1 MSIKIDFI
9 NKTNKTHITYIIISI
24 IILFGIIYIWRN
36 CNFNKNIEGFGQQ
49 FNINSDDLVTFY
61 DLSNIKFGTSNSSSL
76 TDKLDTYYYTKANGT
91 SLDARLNGVFSAIDA
106 KVNAMQTSASK
117 SMLDNN
123 NALETMITIN
133 KTNLETNI
141 TESISLLDSKNV
153 ANKNTLEDKITEN
166 TTDIDKNTQPLT
178 IIAYYGI
185 TAPSGWQICNGEPLK
200 AINDEYVYYK
210 QGIQLKTPDLRGR
223 SILGLNTDSPNI
235 ANLSKTEL
243 GNIGGEEKH
252 KLSIDEMPA
261 HKHPDKSNSVLLTV
275 PYEDNDISLIP
286 AYRYLDNSALSTVGN
301 SGGSKSHN
309 NIHPVFVLNYIIKQ
323 PKLGGTN
330 YIVMPAN
337 FKNPDM
343 NTNTIN
349 WIEIPYSLPIII

>member
-49 FNINSDDLVTFY
+49 YNIKSDDLVTFY

-166 TTDIDKNTQPLT
+166 TTDIDKNTPPLT

-185 TAPSGWQICNGEPLK
+185 LSPAPPGWQLCNGEPLK

-210 QGIQLKTPDLRGR
+210 PGTQLKTPDLRGR
-223 SILGLNTDSPNI
+223 SILGLNNDTPNTPY
-235 ANLSKTEL
+235 NSKLTKTEL
-243 GNIGGEEKH
+243 GNIGGTEQH
-252 KLSIDEMPA
+252 QLGLDEMPSHNHSA
-261 HKHPDKSNSVLLTV
+261 M
-275 PYEDNDISLIP
+275 PYTKYVYKAVTTFWNKD
-286 AYRYLDNSALSTVGN
+286 LSFPSGN
-301 SGGSKSHN
+301 TDSTTGFKGGSKPHN
-309 NIHPVFVLNYIIKQ
+309 NMHPVFVLNYIIKQ
-323 PKLGGTN
+323 PKRGGTN
-330 YIVMPAN
+330 YIVMPVNFAN
-337 FKNPDM
+337 PVM

-349 WIEIPYSLPIII
+349 WI

>member
-49 FNINSDDLVTFY
+49 YNIKSDDLVTFY

-106 KVNAMQTSASK
+106 KVNAMQTSATNILLENK
-117 SMLDNN
+117 
-123 NALETMITIN
+123 NALETIITTN
-133 KTNLETNI
+133 KNNLETNI
-141 TESISLLDSKNV
+141 TNSIALLDSKNV
-153 ANKNTLEDKITEN
+153 ANKKTLEDKITEN
-166 TTDIDKNTQPLT
+166 TKDIVKNTPLT

-185 TAPSGWQICNGEPLK
+185 TAPSGWQLCDGNPLK
-200 AINDEYVYYK
+200 AINGDDVYYK

-223 SILGLNTDSPNI
+223 SILGLNTDSPNT
-235 ANLSKTEL
+235 ANLSKTQL
-243 GNIGGEEKH
+243 GNIGGEEQH
-252 KLSIDEMPA
+252 KLSIDEMPE
-261 HKHPDKSNSVLLTV
+261 HTHSVTNNSVSRNL
-275 PYEDNDISLIP
+275 PFEDNDKSLIP
-286 AYRYLDNSALSTVGN
+286 AYRYLGNSTSSTVGN

-337 FKNPDM
+337 FANPDM
-343 NTNTIN
+343 NTNTID
-349 WIEIPYSLPIII
+349 WITIPYFL